1 MTISTRTNRRS
12 VVVAALA
19 LATAALLAPVGQAG
33 HESTLLRSDGPD
45 GRVERHALQT
55 VNGGIVTK
63 SLIEAH
69 FNHEARDAELASGP
83 LTRALIRVD
92 GPDGRVEPAPQPL
105 RAMTLDGAGASGFDV
120 DDALVG
126 AALGFGFA
134 LVCVAAVLT
143 LRRNSLRLAGF

>member
-1 MTISTRTNRRS
+1 MTISTTTTRRS
-12 VVVAALA
+12 VVFAALA
-19 LATAALLAPVGQAG
+19 LATASLLAPVGRAG
-33 HESTLLRSDGPD
+33 NESTLVRPDGPD
-45 GRVERHALQT
+45 GRVARHVLQT

-63 SLIEAH
+63 ALIEAH

-105 RAMTLDGAGASGFDV
+105 GAMTLNAGGASGFEI

-134 LVCVAAVLT
+134 VVCVAFLLL
-143 LRRNSLRLAGF
+143 LRRNRLRLASF